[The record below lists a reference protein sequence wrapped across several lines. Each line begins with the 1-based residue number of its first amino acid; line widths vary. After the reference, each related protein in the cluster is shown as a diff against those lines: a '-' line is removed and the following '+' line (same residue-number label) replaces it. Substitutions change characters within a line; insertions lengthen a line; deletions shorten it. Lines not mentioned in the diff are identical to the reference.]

1 MCTFHSIVAM
11 KVLCTGLILLE
22 LHTVYTRP
30 RTGLILLELH
40 TVYTRSRT
48 AHTMQQKTRMLK
60 CELER
65 LLVKARVPFCKVC
78 AFDGHGRQFAP
89 DHVVP
94 QADSS

>member
-1 MCTFHSIVAM
+1 MVCVHVCMHACVHVCTFHSIVEM

-30 RTGLILLELH
+30 
-40 TVYTRSRT
+40 ST

-65 LLVKARVPFCKVC
+65 LLVRARVPFCKVC

-89 DHVVP
+89 DHDVP

>member
-1 MCTFHSIVAM
+1 MCACVHACMHASMCVHSILLLM

-30 RTGLILLELH
+30 
-40 TVYTRSRT
+40 RT

-89 DHVVP
+89 DHDVP